1 MFDRLAVVSMLA
13 GLLVTLPLQAHH
25 SFAAEYDADKPI
37 KVQGKVTKVE
47 FINPHSW
54 IHLDV
59 TDADGKIINY
69 ACETGPPNGLYRLGW
84 TRSSVKIGDDVVI
97 EGSLAKNGSPTIN
110 VKALTTAD
118 GKRLYAGSSGGDSG
132 TNSKPGATK

>member
-1 MFDRLAVVSMLA
+1 MFDRLAIVSAVA
-13 GLLVTLPLQAHH
+13 GLLVSSLPLQAHH

-59 TDADGKIINY
+59 TGPDGKVINY

-84 TRSSVKIGDDVVI
+84 TRSSVKMGDDVVI

-118 GKRLYAGSSGGDSG
+118 GKRLYAGSSGGDG
-132 TNSKPGATK
+132 ANSKPEATK